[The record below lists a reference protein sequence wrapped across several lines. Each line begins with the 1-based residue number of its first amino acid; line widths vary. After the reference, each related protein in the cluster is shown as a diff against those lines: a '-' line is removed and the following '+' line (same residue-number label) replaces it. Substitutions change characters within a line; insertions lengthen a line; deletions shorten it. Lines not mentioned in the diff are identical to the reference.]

1 MEDDELG
8 RETAAE
14 VDRIAPPPELD
25 RSPGATPADEPAP
38 PPDAPVPSGAFAAL
52 RHRNFQLFYAGQLLS
67 LVGTWMQ
74 STAQGWLV
82 LDLTNSE
89 LLLGVVT
96 AVASVPTVL
105 FSLYAG
111 ALADRADKRRIIMAA
126 NAASLV
132 LALLLAVLTHTRT
145 VTYPAVLAIAFAL
158 GTANAF
164 EIPTRQSFFVELVGR
179 DDLPNAIALNSAQFN
194 ATRIVGPA
202 VAGWLIGTAGTA
214 ACFYANAASYLF
226 VLAGLRAMRLPVF
239 RRPERRAG
247 TLETIREGLA
257 YIRSDRLSRTLVCLI
272 AVFSVLGFPY
282 VMLMPVFARDILRV
296 GAHGLGWLLAA
307 TGAGALAGGIAL
319 AAAGERIP
327 RGRIMLGASLGFC
340 AAVFAFAG
348 SRSFPL
354 SLALLALVG
363 FTMVLNNATVNALL
377 QSTVPD
383 HLRGRV
389 MSVYVFM
396 FVGTAPVGA
405 LQAGALSKA
414 LDAPTALQIGAA
426 VLAVVVIAVAWR
438 VPELARAR

>member
-1 MEDDELG
+1 LEDDELG
-8 RETAAE
+8 REAVAGM
-14 VDRIAPPPELD
+14 DPIAPPPELD
-25 RSPGATPADEPAP
+25 RSPAATPADEPAP
-38 PPDAPVPSGAFAAL
+38 PPDTPVPPGAFAAL
-52 RHRNFQLFYAGQLLS
+52 RHRNFQLFYAGQFLS

-82 LDLTNSE
+82 LNLTNSE

-96 AVASVPTVL
+96 AVASAPTVL

-132 LALLLAVLTHTRT
+132 LALLLAILTHTET
-145 VTYPAVLAIAFAL
+145 ITYPAVLAIAFAL

-202 VAGWLIGTAGTA
+202 IAGWLIGTAGTA

-226 VLAGLRAMRLPVF
+226 VLAGLHAMRLPAF
-239 RRPERRAG
+239 RRPERREG

-272 AVFSVLGFPY
+272 AAFSVLGFPY
-282 VMLMPVFARDILRV
+282 VMLMPVFARDVLRV

-327 RGRIMLGASLGFC
+327 RGRILLGASLGFC
-340 AAVFAFAG
+340 AAVFTFAG

-396 FVGTAPVGA
+396 FVGTAPIGA

-414 LDAPTALQIGAA
+414 LDAPSALQIGAA
-426 VLAVVVIAVAWR
+426 VLAVIVVAVAWR
-438 VPELARAR
+438 VPELVRAR